1 VLADLPVV
9 FILVG
14 LVAYTVLAGADFGAG
29 FWTLVAGPGR
39 AGRAA
44 AREHARHAMGPVW
57 EANHVWLIFI
67 LVVCWTAYPAAFA
80 SITSTLAAP
89 LLLAVIGIILRGAAY
104 ALRGQLEAGRG
115 RRATER
121 VFALS
126 SVLTPFALGTVVG
139 AIAGS
144 RVPPGNAQGDPVTS
158 WLNPTSI
165 ALGVLAVATSAY
177 LAAVYLAAD
186 AHRVGE
192 RALELDFRARALRAG
207 VCTGV
212 LALVSLVVVQVD
224 AGSFASRL
232 TAGGGLAMVVVS
244 SVGGLGT
251 LALVWRGRFE
261 PARVSAALAVAA
273 IIVGWAFAQQPWI
286 LPGLTIRQAAAGRS
300 TLLAVTVV
308 VAIGAVVLVPSLLL
322 LFAMDL
328 RGRFDGGAAVRGL
341 ASTPAGPDTAGG
353 TPSRLAVA
361 STVACLALGTVSL
374 VFAESGA
381 AHVIGIACLSGGA
394 LAMFV
399 HVSTIPVEGD

>member
-1 VLADLPVV
+1 MLADLPVV

-29 FWTLVAGPGR
+29 FWMLAVRAGR

-67 LVVCWTAYPAAFA
+67 LVVCWTAYPVAFA

-104 ALRGQLEAGRG
+104 ALRGQLDAAPG
-115 RRATER
+115 RRPIER
-121 VFALS
+121 LFALS

-139 AIAGS
+139 AIATG

-186 AHRVGE
+186 AHRLGE
-192 RALELDFRARALRAG
+192 RALELDFRGRALRTG

-212 LALVSLVVVQVD
+212 LALVSVTVVNVD
-224 AGSFASRL
+224 VGAFGSRL

-244 SVGGLGT
+244 AVAGLGT
-251 LALVWRGRFE
+251 LVFVWRGRFE

-273 IIVGWAFAQQPWI
+273 IIVGWAFAQQPWF
-286 LPGLTIRQAAAGRS
+286 LPGLTIGQAAAGRS
-300 TLLAVTVV
+300 TLVAITVA
-308 VAIGAVVLVPSLLL
+308 VAIGAIVLVPSLLL
-322 LFAMDL
+322 LFALHL
-328 RGRFDGGAAVRGL
+328 RGRFDEGAAVRGSVS
-341 ASTPAGPDTAGG
+341 APAGPDTAGG
-353 TPSRLAVA
+353 RPSRLAVA
-361 STVACLALGTVSL
+361 ATIACLALGTVLL
-374 VFAESGA
+374 VFADSGA
-381 AHVIGIACLSGGA
+381 VHLVGIVCLAGGA
-394 LAMFV
+394 LATFV
-399 HVSTIPVEGD
+399 HVATLPDTA